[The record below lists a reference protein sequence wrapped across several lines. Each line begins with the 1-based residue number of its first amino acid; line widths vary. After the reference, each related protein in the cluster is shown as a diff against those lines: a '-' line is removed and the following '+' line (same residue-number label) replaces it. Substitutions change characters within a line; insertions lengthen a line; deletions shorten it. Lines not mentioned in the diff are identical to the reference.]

1 MLHDL
6 TKSDGCDALKQ
17 AAEDRKGW
25 RYSWMMS
32 ETCSTAEGYLVVA
45 TDTNFI
51 YEVMIDYSAK
61 V

>member
-1 MLHDL
+1 
-6 TKSDGCDALKQ
+6 
-17 AAEDRKGW
+17 
-25 RYSWMMS
+25 MMS